1 MLKQQ
6 AYEELQISNKILT
19 QLKNVNNYTA
29 LEKYL
34 PILTINLCDDFNIDN
49 FDIENIE
56 MCKSVV
62 GFNNIKNLK
71 KIIKIKIL

>member
-6 AYEELQISNKILT
+6 AYELLKISNKILT

-34 PILTINLCDDFNIDN
+34 PILTINLCDDF
-49 FDIENIE
+49 
-56 MCKSVV
+56 
-62 GFNNIKNLK
+62 
-71 KIIKIKIL
+71 